1 MKFDVRIT
9 KDSASKLFRDFPR
22 MMKRINRL
30 ALTNIARDGQQLVQ
44 SHAPVK
50 SGRLKAG
57 VVGSIINN
65 DRAKIV
71 SSVPTS
77 YPYNLWANREPGYE
91 LLPQSQMVA
100 PFFRPGQK
108 PFRYGDTS
116 AVSASGKSIKWS
128 RSPGFMDIAF
138 RAMDSVVVGNY
149 ERAFNEIL
157 R

>member
-77 YPYNLWANREPGYE
+77 YPYNLWANAEPGFE
-91 LLPQSQMVA
+91 FLPKSQMVA
-100 PFFRPGQK
+100 PYFKPGQK
-108 PFRYGDTS
+108 PFKYGDS
-116 AVSASGKSIKWS
+116 NAVSASGKDIRWS

-138 RAMDSVVVGNY
+138 RAMGSIVEGNY
-149 ERAFNEIL
+149 KRAINEIL